1 MQTEDYFVKT
11 IRKNE
16 GIIYKITKVYAS
28 SREDQ
33 KDLYQ
38 DIIFQLWRSFDSFK
52 GKSKLTT
59 WIYRVALNTALA
71 HLQKSKRSPTLLTD
85 EFSFEML
92 MSPEEDKNL
101 KEQLEIMYDQIR
113 NLNAIEKGIILLY
126 LEGKS
131 HDEIAEI
138 TGYSNTNVGTR
149 IGRVKQKL
157 KNNKLK

>member
-11 IRKNE
+11 IRTNE

-157 KNNKLK
+157 KNKILK

>member
-11 IRKNE
+11 IRTNE

-71 HLQKSKRSPTLLTD
+71 HLQKSKRSPTLLTG

-138 TGYSNTNVGTR
+138 TGFSNTNVGTR
-149 IGRVKQKL
+149 IGRVMQKL
-157 KNNKLK
+157 KNKILK